1 MQGARRGIGVRR
13 VVMQVACRPL
23 PQVPDPGRGNVI
35 GHGGNGSASAR
46 LGRQPHAATVI
57 VRWREQSTNVSGRT
71 IRFQSRRYQLAWA
84 VSLAKQRVQLLSAGG
99 DMLRVRRLARS
110 RFGYEENGKARRVG
124 TARRRLAAS
133 A

>member
-1 MQGARRGIGVRR
+1 MLVFQLVWRR
-13 VVMQVACRPL
+13 L
-23 PQVPDPGRGNVI
+23 PQVPDPCRWNVI
-35 GHGGNGSASAR
+35 WHGGNGSAH
-46 LGRQPHAATVI
+46 LGRRPHAATVF
-57 VRWREQSTNVSGRT
+57 VRWREQTTSVNGRK
-71 IRFQSRRYQLAWA
+71 IRFESRHYQLAWA
-84 VSLAKQRVQLLSAGG
+84 VSLAKQHVQLLSAGG

>member
-1 MQGARRGIGVRR
+1 MLVFQLVWRR
-13 VVMQVACRPL
+13 L
-23 PQVPDPGRGNVI
+23 PQVPDPCRWNVI
-35 GHGGNGSASAR
+35 WHGGNGSAH
-46 LGRQPHAATVI
+46 LGRRPHAATVF
-57 VRWREQSTNVSGRT
+57 VRWREHTTSVNGRT
-71 IRFQSRRYQLAWA
+71 IRFESRHYQLAWA
-84 VSLAKQRVQLLSAGG
+84 VSLAKQHVQLLSAGG

>member
-1 MQGARRGIGVRR
+1 MLVFQLVWRRF
-13 VVMQVACRPL
+13 Q
-23 PQVPDPGRGNVI
+23 QVPDPCRWNVI
-35 GHGGNGSASAR
+35 WHGGNGSASAR
-46 LGRQPHAATVI
+46 LGRPPHAATVI
-57 VRWREQSTNVSGRT
+57 VRWREQSTNVSGRK
-71 IRFQSRRYQLAWA
+71 IRFESRSYQLAWA

-110 RFGYEENGKARRVG
+110 RFGYKENGKARRVG